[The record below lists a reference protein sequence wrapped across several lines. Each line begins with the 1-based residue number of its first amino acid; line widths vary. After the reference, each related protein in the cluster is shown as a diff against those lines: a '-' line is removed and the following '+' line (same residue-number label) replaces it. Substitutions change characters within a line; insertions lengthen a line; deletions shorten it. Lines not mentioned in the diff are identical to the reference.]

1 MKNTEKLSN
10 LQLELIKLF
19 NYELDESQLR
29 EIRALLTNYFASQT
43 TQAMDQFM
51 DEQQLGDD
59 AIEMWTK
66 EHLRRK
72 K

>member
-19 NYELDESQLR
+19 NYELNESQLR

-59 AIEMWTK
+59 AIEMWAK